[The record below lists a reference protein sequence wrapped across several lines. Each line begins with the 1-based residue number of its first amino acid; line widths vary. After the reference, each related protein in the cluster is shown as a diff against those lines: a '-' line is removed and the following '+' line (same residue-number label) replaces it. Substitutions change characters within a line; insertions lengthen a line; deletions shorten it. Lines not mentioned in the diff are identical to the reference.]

1 MLVRQYYC
9 LVRQTR
15 KTGGYMIVQ
24 NCLGLLKD
32 LHLIEEEIAI
42 IKKVIKKHDL
52 QIDEEAILEEL
63 IKKKIK
69 SST

>member
-1 MLVRQYYC
+1 
-9 LVRQTR
+9 
-15 KTGGYMIVQ
+15 MIVQ